1 MTEEKS
7 RLHSD
12 VDDIMH
18 YVSAINYGIERVK
31 TLPISFRLIREIHE
45 KLMTGARSTQHA
57 YPGEFRHSQNW
68 IGGKTPVDASFV
80 PPAPEDMENSLAD
93 LEKFIHTDDQY
104 PSLVKVGLI
113 HAQFETI
120 HPFVDGNGRTGRML
134 IALYMYHAGL
144 LELPVLYLSSYFK
157 NIKKCIIKNSMG
169 IMTKMRK

>member
-104 PSLVKVGLI
+104 PFSCKGWFDPCAI
-113 HAQFETI
+113 
-120 HPFVDGNGRTGRML
+120 
-134 IALYMYHAGL
+134 
-144 LELPVLYLSSYFK
+144 
-157 NIKKCIIKNSMG
+157 
-169 IMTKMRK
+169 